1 MPFRKSG
8 IGSVGKPDKK
18 YFQHN
23 YVEVVRSLTPD
34 LYADTDYAIYG
45 TEDDV
50 LYTVLGK
57 LLKTVDEID
66 QIVDVDN
73 VDKEGL
79 MRRFIMRNNLT
90 YLRPAIFETKILRA
104 LGTSFSAF
112 SNKADFKK
120 YLEKYVL
127 PEIYVNNPSQ
137 NFMKGVVR
145 NVDSSISSVG
155 LVKDYLLDTLSWA
168 YILNFDMEIAE
179 TSASSVV
186 ATQLAELYDNVP
198 LTEKEGIWMLYEYLW
213 SNRET
218 HKAFAQYIPPQ
229 FSILQETA
237 DETYFTSGTQQLE
250 NLKTLLGVWYN
261 KSDENSTVLDDY
273 LQLYSIPNY
282 TFTPRRISPPT
293 CILNRVETYDRRY

>member
-73 VDKEGL
+73 IGKPGL

-90 YLRPAIFETKILRA
+90 HLRPAIFETKILRA
-104 LGTSFSAF
+104 
-112 SNKADFKK
+112 
-120 YLEKYVL
+120 
-127 PEIYVNNPSQ
+127 
-137 NFMKGVVR
+137 
-145 NVDSSISSVG
+145 
-155 LVKDYLLDTLSWA
+155 
-168 YILNFDMEIAE
+168 
-179 TSASSVV
+179 
-186 ATQLAELYDNVP
+186 
-198 LTEKEGIWMLYEYLW
+198 
-213 SNRET
+213 
-218 HKAFAQYIPPQ
+218 
-229 FSILQETA
+229 
-237 DETYFTSGTQQLE
+237 
-250 NLKTLLGVWYN
+250 
-261 KSDENSTVLDDY
+261 
-273 LQLYSIPNY
+273 
-282 TFTPRRISPPT
+282 
-293 CILNRVETYDRRY
+293 